1 MEFKHFLQFVQDNR
15 TIEISEPFGF
25 DGQALNIEQD
35 AQRYG
40 RDITY
45 GSEDIN
51 FEFVK
56 GIFELNGEPIIL
68 PDGTETEYNTMGFEY
83 LLDYF
88 RKYGFESEVN
98 YILFKDDVQF
108 SIGML
113 DFFTAETDY
122 FQTFKC
128 KIIQESKRAEYK
140 RRMDLEI
147 DAFSQED
154 INGNPI
160 QPCTPVNIL
169 LKAKPVRQVSE
180 WSTPANAQVTIGGTG
195 GILTPRF
202 GLTNQ
207 VMFSGIENTLSF
219 IQGTGNRTN
228 FAYIEARNTI
238 TNMTLKFSN
247 INIQFNGSFT
257 NTQGVIQG
265 SLRYYIGESITNTTP
280 LNQTVSVFAYEF
292 DINNASQNL
301 IIDEIVFNNLSMN
314 QGERLW
320 VWFENLVI
328 TSNQAT
334 FLTTRVNSMTIEATA
349 TATALDSVIQGVRVY
364 DLMRH
369 ASDTIG
375 GLQVIAPEWQPS
387 GKHYNNFAFNGALI
401 RQFSD
406 RPFTNKLKDILAIPN
421 EVNADYQINPDN
433 IVIGQFEDFYQD
445 IESGVFLMKPDET
458 FNVKFNPR
466 FGVNQVEYAYKTFEQ
481 DRDEK
486 NTIDATHTQTQWI
499 VKNKMVENNKKVEV
513 DFIRDAFTIESARR
527 QGVQEKPTTTLSI
540 DNRLFILDCIQ
551 SSPLQTVTVSV
562 QLTQQA
568 NGTTVKLANTTPDN
582 NNPNFSWLL
591 LGIVVGGQFII
602 NSGGNVGTYTIT
614 EIERTVLTLQ
624 RVDGVP
630 QTFTGIA
637 ITNITYR
644 LSGVSFINRT
654 GEGFELIEGVE
665 SPFNYSN
672 LRYTP
677 RRNLIEF
684 ERYLSTAQEY
694 NRLNIDNTFYFN
706 GGNLVTQLNGEGSPL
721 AETDPL
727 IYQNPILSP
736 EIVELT
742 VISNFAQTLQAVES
756 IQNER
761 GYFRCYN
768 SQGQVFKGYPQK
780 FAYEWIS
787 GELKMTLELKYEP
800 ISLII
805 TKVGDDI
812 FVNNQLTDVESFQ
825 INDIFVQLFDQLERP
840 LFNPT
845 RITDV
850 TLNGIVYDD
859 RVEFSDALLILLS

>member
-35 AQRYG
+35 SQRYG

-56 GIFELNGEPIIL
+56 GIFELNGTPIIL
-68 PDGTETEYNTMGFEY
+68 PDGTETQYNTMGFEY

-98 YILFKDDVQF
+98 YILFKDNIQF

-147 DAFSQED
+147 DAFSSED
-154 INGNPI
+154 IDGNPI

-169 LKAKPVRQVSE
+169 LKAKPIRQISE
-180 WSTPANAQVTIGGTG
+180 WSTPANSEQITGGTG
-195 GILTPRF
+195 GVITQFF

-219 IQGTGNRTN
+219 LGGVSDRDE
-228 FAYIEARNTI
+228 FPYIEARNTI
-238 TNMTLKFSN
+238 TNMSLKFSN
-247 INIQFNGSFT
+247 IDVRFNGSIVNVNSFIL
-257 NTQGVIQG
+257 V
-265 SLRYYIGESITNTTP
+265 SLRWYVGETLPNNLP
-280 LNQTVSVFAYEF
+280 LGQTEFVFGATINQGNPNQQ
-292 DINNASQNL
+292 IL
-301 IIDEIVFNNLSMN
+301 IDEVVFNNLSMN

-320 VWFENLVI
+320 IWFESFTNTANNL
-328 TSNQAT
+328 T
-334 FLTTRVNSMTIEATA
+334 FLNTRVETMNIEATA

-369 ASDTIG
+369 ASDSIG
-375 GLQVIAPEWQPS
+375 GLSVIAPEWQLN

-433 IVIGQFEDFYQD
+433 IVVGQFEDFYQD

-466 FGVNQVEYAYKTFEQ
+466 FGVNQVDYAYKTFEQ

-513 DFIRDAFTIESARR
+513 DFIRDAFSIESARR

-568 NGTTVKLANTTPDN
+568 TGTTVKLANTTPDN

-614 EIERTVLTLQ
+614 EIERTVLTLE

-630 QTFTGIA
+630 QTFTGVV

-644 LSGVSFINRT
+644 LSGVNFINRT
-654 GEGFELIEGVE
+654 GEGFEVIEGVE

-684 ERYLSTAQEY
+684 ERYLSTSQEY
-694 NRLNIDNTFYFN
+694 NRLNIKNTFYFN
-706 GGNLVTQLNGEGSPL
+706 GGTLITQLNGESYPL

-768 SQGQVFKGYPQK
+768 SKGQVFKGYPQK

-787 GELKMTLELKYEP
+787 GELKMTLESKYEP

-805 TKVGDDI
+805 TKVDDDI
-812 FVNNQLTDVESFQ
+812 FVNNQLSNVESFQ
-825 INDIFVQLFDQLERP
+825 INDIFVQLFDELERP

-850 TLNGIVYDD
+850 TLNGIVYED
-859 RVEFSDALLILLS
+859 RVAFSDELLILLS